1 MTMNATYMILVISPP
16 EANSS
21 LGARDYSA
29 QENHI
34 VEKYPFPQYRFP
46 CLNQGPLQL
55 LLMSKNDRR
64 ASLETSKSRIAL
76 REKKKCST
84 LCKCPKSEKEKIAR
98 SFPLT
103 FCTYANEC

>member
-1 MTMNATYMILVISPP
+1 MNATYMILVISPP

-29 QENHI
+29 QENRI

-76 REKKKCST
+76 REKKNVV
-84 LCKCPKSEKEKIAR
+84 LCVSVQKVRKR
-98 SFPLT
+98 R
-103 FCTYANEC
+103 